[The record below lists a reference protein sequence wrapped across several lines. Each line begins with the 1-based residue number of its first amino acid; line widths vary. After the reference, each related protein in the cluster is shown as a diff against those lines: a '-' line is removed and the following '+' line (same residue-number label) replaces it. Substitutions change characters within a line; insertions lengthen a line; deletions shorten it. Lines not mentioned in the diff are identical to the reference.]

1 MKPFAVYS
9 IYDINIVR
17 AEGSYVFDDQG
28 TKYSD
33 MYGGHA
39 VVSVGHANKR
49 YCEAITD
56 QLAKIGFYSNS
67 VVIEQQDVLA
77 EQLGRLSGKADY
89 SLFMCNS
96 GAEANENA
104 LKLASFHTGRK
115 KVVCFSGAFHG
126 RTSIAVAI
134 TDNAKI
140 VAPINETDNVIR
152 LPFNDV
158 AALEAEFVSRPDEI
172 AAVIV
177 EGIQGV
183 GGIQIASDEFLKA
196 IRSLCD
202 QYGTVYIADSVQ
214 CGCGRSGRYY
224 SHDWA
229 GVDAD
234 IYSMAKG
241 IANGFPIGAISIAP
255 KFKPVLGML
264 GTTFGGNHLA
274 CVAASAVAEEMAE
287 NNLIEHARQMGEYI
301 KECFAAEA
309 FASVVEV
316 RGRGLMIGIELSED
330 AGPIRKKL
338 LFDEHIFLG
347 SASNKNVI
355 RLLPALNI
363 SREQV
368 DAFFEAFKR
377 VIA

>member
-1 MKPFAVYS
+1 MKPFEVYS

-17 AEGSYVFDDQG
+17 AEGSYVYDDKG
-28 TKYSD
+28 TQYLD

-39 VVSVGHANKR
+39 VVSVGHGNKR

-56 QLAKIGFYSNS
+56 QLSKIGFYSNS
-67 VVIEQQDVLA
+67 VIIEQQKALA
-77 EQLGRLSGKADY
+77 QRLGELSDKKDY
-89 SLFMCNS
+89 ALFMCNS

-104 LKLASFHTGRK
+104 LKLASFHTSRS
-115 KVVCFSGAFHG
+115 KVICFSGAFHG
-126 RTSIAVAI
+126 RTSLAVAI

-140 VAPINETDNVIR
+140 VAPINQTDNIVR

-158 AALEAEFVSRPDEI
+158 EALVAEFDSQGEQI
-172 AAVIV
+172 AAVIT

-183 GGIQIASDEFLKA
+183 GGIQIASDEFLRA
-196 IRSLCD
+196 IREQCD
-202 QYGTVYIADSVQ
+202 KHGAVYIADSVQ

-234 IYSMAKG
+234 IYTMAKG
-241 IANGFPIGAISIAP
+241 IANGFPIGAISISP
-255 KFKPVLGML
+255 KFTPVLGML

-274 CVAASAVAEEMAE
+274 CVAADAVTQEIAEG
-287 NNLIEHARQMGEYI
+287 NLITHAHDMGEYI
-301 KECFAAEA
+301 KQRFEAEA
-309 FASVVEV
+309 FAKVKEV
-316 RGRGLMIGIELSED
+316 RGRGLMIGIELIED
-330 AGPIRKKL
+330 AGPVRKKL

-355 RLLPALNI
+355 RLLPALTV

-368 DAFFEAFKR
+368 DVFFEALKR
-377 VIA
+377 VLA